1 VSWLAILLAM
11 AGIGGPP
18 VQAAKPV
25 KCPTA
30 KTQAA
35 KAKACKKKAPK
46 TKTKTPAKPTKPR
59 ADKPSANPSP
69 RTDTPAAGGD
79 DAPKATP
86 TPTATP
92 KPGAT
97 ATPTPTTPP
106 VATPTPAPPGTYPT
120 RTNVDLTDIR
130 EWTVRPSYRILA
142 AGPIDFNVN
151 NRGEDDHNLT
161 VRDDRDRDL
170 GKIDLAPGD
179 VGTLTVTLVLGT
191 YTLYC
196 SLPDH
201 EAAGMKATI
210 NVR

>member
-1 VSWLAILLAM
+1 MSWLAILLAM
-11 AGIGGPP
+11 AGIGGAP
-18 VQAAKPV
+18 VQEAKPV

-35 KAKACKKKAPK
+35 KAKPCKKKAPK
-46 TKTKTPAKPTKPR
+46 KKTKTPAKPTKPG
-59 ADKPSANPSP
+59 ADKPAANPSP
-69 RTDTPAAGGD
+69 RTDSPRAGGD
-79 DAPKATP
+79 DAP
-86 TPTATP
+86 
-92 KPGAT
+92 T
-97 ATPTPTTPP
+97 ATPTPTVTPTPTEPP
-106 VATPTPAPPGTYPT
+106 VAAPTPAPPGTYPT

-142 AGPIDFNVN
+142 AGPIDFNAN

-161 VRDDRDRDL
+161 VRDDKDRDL

-179 VGTLTVTLVLGT
+179 VATLTVTLGLGT

-196 SLPDH
+196 SLPTH

>member
-11 AGIGGPP
+11 AGIGGAP
-18 VQAAKPV
+18 VHAVKPV

-30 KTQAA
+30 KTHAA
-35 KAKACKKKAPK
+35 KAKPCKKKAPK
-46 TKTKTPAKPTKPR
+46 KKTKTPAKPTKPG

-161 VRDDRDRDL
+161 VRDDKNRDL
-170 GKIDLAPGD
+170 GELELAPGD
-179 VGTLTVTLVLGT
+179 VGTLTVTLGLGT

>member
-1 VSWLAILLAM
+1 M
-11 AGIGGPP
+11 
-18 VQAAKPV
+18 

-35 KAKACKKKAPK
+35 KAKPCKKKAPK
-46 TKTKTPAKPTKPR
+46 KKTKTPAKPTKPR
-59 ADKPSANPSP
+59 RGQAVREPVA
-69 RTDTPAAGGD
+69 AYGHAGAGGD

-142 AGPIDFNVN
+142 ARADRLQRQQPR
-151 NRGEDDHNLT
+151 RG
-161 VRDDRDRDL
+161 RPQPDR
-170 GKIDLAPGD
+170 P
-179 VGTLTVTLVLGT
+179 
-191 YTLYC
+191 
-196 SLPDH
+196 
-201 EAAGMKATI
+201 
-210 NVR
+210 